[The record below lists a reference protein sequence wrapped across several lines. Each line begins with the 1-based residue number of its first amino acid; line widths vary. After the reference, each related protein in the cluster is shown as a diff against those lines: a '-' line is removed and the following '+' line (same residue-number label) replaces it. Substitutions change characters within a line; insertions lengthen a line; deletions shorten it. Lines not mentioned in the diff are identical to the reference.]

1 MIFGIG
7 LDVIELQ
14 RIEEAVARNARF
26 VERVLT
32 AEEETVYSTLGP
44 RRKIEFLVGR
54 YAAKEAFAK
63 AYGTGIGSAVS
74 FQSLTVLPNELGQP
88 CFVRHPFA
96 GTVHVSITHDRSRAL
111 AQVILE
117 QLVEG
122 SSLYGGGSS
131 SHNLCAD

>member
-44 RRKIEFLVGR
+44 RRKIEFLAGR

-96 GTVHVSITHDRSRAL
+96 GTVQVSTSIRIMPATGRVCTVR
-111 AQVILE
+111 
-117 QLVEG
+117 
-122 SSLYGGGSS
+122 
-131 SHNLCAD
+131 CPT